1 MSRKCDLSGKKAQSG
16 MRYSF
21 LRAHFNPT
29 AKRRFQVN
37 LQTVRTTVNGKKV
50 KLKVA
55 ASVLKAYPEIRS
67 GITLPLKKKPRNK
80 VKKLLAKQQ
89 SAS

>member
-1 MSRKCDLSGKKAQSG
+1 MSRRCDISGKKAQKG
-16 MRYSF
+16 MKYSF

-29 AKRRFQVN
+29 AKRKFQVN

-55 ASVLKAYPEIRS
+55 ASVLKAHPEIRS
-67 GITLPLKKKPRNK
+67 GIAFPLKKKSRK
-80 VKKLLAKQQ
+80 KIKKLLSGIKI
-89 SAS
+89 

>member
-1 MSRKCDLSGKKAQSG
+1 MSRKCQLTGKKAQTG

-29 AKRRFQVN
+29 AKRRFNVN

-50 KLKVA
+50 TLRVA
-55 ASVLKAYPEIRS
+55 ASTLKTYPELRA
-67 GITLPLKKKPRNK
+67 GIELPLKKTSRKK
-80 VKKLLAKQQ
+80 LKKLLATVKK
-89 SAS
+89 

>member
-1 MSRKCDLSGKKAQSG
+1 MSRKCDLSGKKAQTG

-50 KLKVA
+50 KLKIA
-55 ASVLKAYPEIRS
+55 ASVLKAHPEIRA
-67 GITLPLKKKPRNK
+67 GISLPLKKVSRRKL
-80 VKKLLAKQQ
+80 KKALSL
-89 SAS
+89 SI

>member
-1 MSRKCDLSGKKAQSG
+1 MSRKCDISGKKAQTG

-29 AKRRFQVN
+29 AKRKFEVN
-37 LQTVRTTVNGKKV
+37 LQTVRTTVNGKRV

-55 ASVLKAYPEIRS
+55 ASVLKAHPEIRS
-67 GITLPLKKKPRNK
+67 GIILPLKKRSRKK
-80 VKKLLAKQQ
+80 IKKLLASQQ
-89 SAS
+89 

>member
-1 MSRKCDLSGKKAQSG
+1 MSRKCELSGKKALKG

-21 LRAHFNPT
+21 LRAHYNPT
-29 AKRRFQVN
+29 AKRRFEVN

-55 ASVLKAYPEIRS
+55 ASYLKSHPEIKAGIVLPMKKRS
-67 GITLPLKKKPRNK
+67 LKRTR
-80 VKKLLAKQQ
+80 KLLAKLN
-89 SAS
+89 A

>member
-1 MSRKCDLSGKKAQSG
+1 MSRKCDLSGKKAQNG

-55 ASVLKAYPEIRS
+55 ASVLKTHPKLRS
-67 GITLPLKKKPRNK
+67 GITLPLKKGAR
-80 VKKLLAKQQ
+80 KKLKRLLSRTTK
-89 SAS
+89 S

>member
-1 MSRKCDLSGKKAQSG
+1 MSRRCDISGKKAQKG

-29 AKRRFQVN
+29 AKRKFEVN

-55 ASVLKAYPEIRS
+55 ASVLKAHPEIRS
-67 GITLPLKKKPRNK
+67 GIILPLKKRSRKK
-80 VKKLLAKQQ
+80 IKKLLLATK
-89 SAS
+89 S

>member
-1 MSRKCDLSGKKAQSG
+1 MSRKCDVSGKKAQTG

-37 LQTVRTTVNGKKV
+37 LQTVRTTVNGKRV

-55 ASVLKAYPEIRS
+55 ASVLKTYPELRS
-67 GITLPLKKKPRNK
+67 GITLPLKKGARKK
-80 VKKLLAKQQ
+80 IKKLLSKT
-89 SAS
+89 SA

>member
-1 MSRKCDLSGKKAQSG
+1 MSRKCDISGKKARVG

-29 AKRRFQVN
+29 ARRKFQVN
-37 LQTVRTTVNGKKV
+37 LQTVRTKVNGKNV

-55 ASVLKAYPEIRS
+55 ASVLKTHPEIRA
-67 GITLPLKKKPRNK
+67 GVVLPLKKGKRRK
-80 VKKLLAKQQ
+80 LKKLLATL
-89 SAS
+89 

>member
-1 MSRKCDLSGKKAQSG
+1 MSRKCDISGKKAQKG

-55 ASVLKAYPEIRS
+55 ASFLKAHPEIRS
-67 GITLPLKKKPRNK
+67 GIILPLKKRARNK
-80 VKKLLAKQQ
+80 LKKLLG
-89 SAS
+89 

>member
-1 MSRKCDLSGKKAQSG
+1 MSRKCDISGKKALNG

-21 LRAHFNPT
+21 LRAHYNPT

-37 LQTVRTTVNGKKV
+37 LQTVRTTINGKRV

-55 ASVLKAYPEIRS
+55 ASVLKSHPEIRA
-67 GITLPLKKKPRNK
+67 GISLPLKKISRRKF
-80 VKKLLAKQQ
+80 KKALSL
-89 SAS
+89 SV

>member
-1 MSRKCDLSGKKAQSG
+1 MSRRCDISGKKAQKG

-29 AKRRFQVN
+29 AKRKFEVN
-37 LQTVRTTVNGKKV
+37 LQTVRTTVNGKRV

-55 ASVLKAYPEIRS
+55 ASVLKAHPEIRS
-67 GITLPLKKKPRNK
+67 GIILPLKKGSRKK
-80 VKKLLAKQQ
+80 IKKLLANTKV
-89 SAS
+89 

>member
-1 MSRKCDLSGKKAQSG
+1 MSRKCDVSGKKYQKG

-29 AKRRFQVN
+29 AKRRFEPN
-37 LQTVRTTVNGKKV
+37 LQTVRTTINGKQV

-55 ASVLKAYPEIRS
+55 ASVIKTFPEIRAGFS
-67 GITLPLKKKPRNK
+67 LPLKKGKSRRRI
-80 VKKLLAKQQ
+80 KKLMKA
-89 SAS
+89 

>member
-1 MSRKCDLSGKKAQSG
+1 MSRKCDVSGKKAQNG

-29 AKRRFQVN
+29 AKRKFEVN
-37 LQTVRTTVNGKKV
+37 LQTVRTTVNGKRV

-55 ASVLKAYPEIRS
+55 VSVLKAHPEIRS
-67 GITLPLKKKPRNK
+67 GIILPLKKRNR
-80 VKKLLAKQQ
+80 KKLKKFLSTIK
-89 SAS
+89 S

>member
-1 MSRKCDLSGKKAQSG
+1 MSRKCDVSGKKAQTG

-37 LQTVRTTVNGKKV
+37 LQTVRTTVNGKRV

-55 ASVLKAYPEIRS
+55 ASVLKAHPEIRT
-67 GITLPLKKKPRNK
+67 GVILPLKKKSRK
-80 VKKLLAKQQ
+80 KIKKLLAAAQT
-89 SAS
+89 

>member
-1 MSRKCDLSGKKAQSG
+1 MSRKCELSGKKAQKG

-21 LRAHFNPT
+21 LRAHYNPT

-37 LQTVRTTVNGKKV
+37 LQTIRTTVNGKKV

-55 ASVLKAYPEIRS
+55 ASYLKAHPELKAGIVLPMKKRS
-67 GITLPLKKKPRNK
+67 LKRTR
-80 VKKLLAKQQ
+80 KLLAKLN
-89 SAS
+89 A

>member
-1 MSRKCDLSGKKAQSG
+1 MSRKCDLSGKKAQTG

-50 KLKVA
+50 KLKIA
-55 ASVLKAYPEIRS
+55 ASVLKAHPEIRA
-67 GITLPLKKKPRNK
+67 GISLPLKKVSRRKL
-80 VKKLLAKQQ
+80 KKALSL
-89 SAS
+89 SV

>member
-1 MSRKCDLSGKKAQSG
+1 

-29 AKRRFQVN
+29 AKRDFHVN

-50 KLKVA
+50 KLRVA
-55 ASVLKAYPEIRS
+55 ASLLKSHPEIRA
-67 GITLPLKKKPRNK
+67 GIDLPLKKRSRKK
-80 VKKLLAKQQ
+80 LKKLLLAQ
-89 SAS
+89 SK

>member
-1 MSRKCDLSGKKAQSG
+1 MSRKCDVSGKKAQRG

-29 AKRRFQVN
+29 SKRNFEVN

-55 ASVLKAYPEIRS
+55 ARVLKAHLEIRA
-67 GITLPLKKKPRNK
+67 GITLPFKKKMSLKKIR
-80 VKKLLAKQQ
+80 KLTVAL
-89 SAS
+89 

>member
-1 MSRKCDLSGKKAQSG
+1 MSRKCDLSGKKAQTG

-29 AKRRFQVN
+29 SKRKFQVN

-55 ASVLKAYPEIRS
+55 ASFLKTHPEIRA
-67 GITLPLKKKPRNK
+67 GIVLPLKRKSRKKN
-80 VKKLLAKQQ
+80 KKLLT
-89 SAS
+89 ASV

>member
-1 MSRKCDLSGKKAQSG
+1 MSRKCDLSGKKAQTG

-50 KLKVA
+50 KLKIA
-55 ASVLKAYPEIRS
+55 ASVLKTHPEIRA
-67 GITLPLKKKPRNK
+67 GISLPLKKVSRRKL
-80 VKKLLAKQQ
+80 KKALSL
-89 SAS
+89 SI